1 MSSLR
6 YDFKIPDESKPLDG
20 DCPPWGP
27 FHELVDFSPP
37 ALTADQVVGRVVDE
51 ICTHVGTYGMGGSG
65 FFGLRLGS
73 EWLVVSIWGADS
85 WIEIDGRIVQDC
97 FWEEEN
103 MPRPWISDSGDEL
116 SGKLIGQQIESL
128 QIDQH
133 SLSIEIGGMNLN
145 ISNTP
150 DRRPIHGGSKQPRTF
165 EANDDLRKAVFLAPT
180 AEIWV

>member
-6 YDFKIPDESKPLDG
+6 YEFKIPDESKPLGG

-27 FHELVDFSPP
+27 FYELVKFSPP
-37 ALTADQVVGRVVDE
+37 ALTSDQLEGRVVDE
-51 ICTHVGTYGMGGSG
+51 ICTHLGTYGMGGPG
-65 FFGLRLGS
+65 FFGLRFGS
-73 EWLVVSIWGADS
+73 EWLVFSIWGADS

-116 SGKLIGQQIESL
+116 SEKIVGQQVKSL
-128 QIDQH
+128 LINQY
-133 SLSIEIGGMNLN
+133 SLRIEIGEMSLA
-145 ISNTP
+145 ISKEP
-150 DRRPIHGGSKQPRTF
+150 DRRPIHGGSKQPRAF
-165 EANDDLRKAVFLAPT
+165 EMSDDLRKAVFLAPT